1 MFRLRKWII
10 LRLVSI
16 VDNLHVEKEEALV
29 EEVAR
34 CETGANPNSPWV
46 GGLLPSRSLGSLELD
61 AWKSA
66 HQWELAT
73 FDPSGRGALWK
84 FFGSPGKGGSQER

>member
-16 VDNLHVEKEEALV
+16 VDNVHVEKEEALI

-34 CETGANPNSPWV
+34 CEMCLSPNSPWV
-46 GGLLPSRSLGSLELD
+46 GGQEWALLPSPSLDPPGARALGSSHP
-61 AWKSA
+61 W
-66 HQWELAT
+66 
-73 FDPSGRGALWK
+73 GAGHPFL
-84 FFGSPGKGGSQER
+84 SLTQKGI

>member
-16 VDNLHVEKEEALV
+16 VDSLHLEKEEALI

-34 CETGANPNSPWV
+34 CETCSNPRSPRGEQPRNRASCLALVWV
-46 GGLLPSRSLGSLELD
+46 PLKPEVLESSCPWATSKPFLSLR
-61 AWKSA
+61 
-66 HQWELAT
+66 Q
-73 FDPSGRGALWK
+73 
-84 FFGSPGKGGSQER
+84 KGV

>member
-16 VDNLHVEKEEALV
+16 VDNLHVEKEAALI

-34 CETGANPNSPWV
+34 
-46 GGLLPSRSLGSLELD
+46 
-61 AWKSA
+61 
-66 HQWELAT
+66 
-73 FDPSGRGALWK
+73 SGPRCA
-84 FFGSPGKGGSQER
+84 